1 MKYATKKN
9 AREILELIK
18 EQDSTN
24 YFNGHVSMNEI
35 YDMLRNRMRFGSAE
49 TYVIIAAL
57 VLAGAKFKAD
67 NAE

>member
-24 YFNGHVSMNEI
+24 YFNGHVSMNEM
-35 YDMLRNRMRFGSAE
+35 YDMLRNRMRFGIAE
-49 TYVIIAAL
+49 TNAIIAAL

>member
-9 AREILELIK
+9 AREILDVIK
-18 EQDSTN
+18 EQNTTG
-24 YFNGHVSMNEI
+24 YFDGSISMNEMQN
-35 YDMLRNRMRFGSAE
+35 MLRYRMRFGSAE
-49 TYVIIAAL
+49 TNAIIAAL

>member
-9 AREILELIK
+9 AKETLDLIK

-24 YFNGHVSMNEI
+24 YFNGHVSMNEMH
-35 YDMLRNRMRFGSAE
+35 DMLRNRMRFGNAE
-49 TYVIIAAL
+49 TNAIIAAL
-57 VLAGAKFKAD
+57 VLAGAKFKID

>member
-9 AREILELIK
+9 AREILDVIK
-18 EQDSTN
+18 EQGTTN
-24 YFNGHVSMNEI
+24 YFNGLVSMNEM
-35 YDMLRNRMRFGSAE
+35 YDLLRNRMRFGSAE
-49 TYVIIAAL
+49 TNAIIAAL

>member
-9 AREILELIK
+9 AKEILDLIK

-24 YFNGHVSMNEI
+24 YFNGRFSVKEMH
-35 YDMLRNRMRFGSAE
+35 DMLRDRMHFGGAE
-49 TYVIIAAL
+49 TNAIIAAL
-57 VLAGAKFKAD
+57 VLAGAKFTTD